1 MKYKEEILEG
11 FFIKRYKRFFVDIK
25 IGAKVVTA
33 YCPNTG
39 SLLGLLNEGS
49 KVLVAKVENSNAK
62 LKYRL
67 EAIKDFKTFVGINTF
82 NDYIYAK
89 NHNFSSGEIV
99 TYSTTGTATVS
110 YTHLTLPTKA

>member
-1 MKYKEEILEG
+1 MNYKEEILEG

-39 SLLGLLNEGS
+39 TLLGLLNEGS
-49 KVLVAKVENSNAK
+49 KVLVAKVENPNAK

-67 EAIKDFKTFVGINTF
+67 EAIKDFKTFVGINTSLPNNIVF
-82 NDYIYAK
+82 NAIK
-89 NHNFSSGEIV
+89 
-99 TYSTTGTATVS
+99 
-110 YTHLTLPTKA
+110 

>member
-1 MKYKEEILEG
+1 MNYKEEILEG

-49 KVLVAKVENSNAK
+49 KVLVAKVENPNAK
-62 LKYRL
+62 L
-67 EAIKDFKTFVGINTF
+67 INWITSNILIAVF
-82 NDYIYAK
+82 ELSLI
-89 NHNFSSGEIV
+89 HI
-99 TYSTTGTATVS
+99 
-110 YTHLTLPTKA
+110 

>member
-1 MKYKEEILEG
+1 MNYKDEILEG

-49 KVLVAKVENSNAK
+49 KVLVEKVENPNAK
-62 LKYRL
+62 LQSRV
-67 EAIKDFKTFVGINTF
+67 EANKDCKKLVLKLLQLTVQTQV
-82 NDYIYAK
+82 IY
-89 NHNFSSGEIV
+89 
-99 TYSTTGTATVS
+99 
-110 YTHLTLPTKA
+110 